1 MLMRWLR
8 VQAKVTARIANM
20 PWADFRDFQQENKFG
35 PWGPPAHGLP
45 TPGQREAAAD
55 EDFFRARAQLP
66 AHVVVDDSPLP
77 PKAGRRVEVR
87 VGEVLHPEVCARI
100 ARTYARRAGHDG
112 QVVVSVRVRTP
123 AGDEATTP
131 LCVDNRDGRGPQ
143 DGIGRMLIASTGA
156 TAVPLSA
163 DWWDDITPEQR
174 AMLDAEAEQGDRDAL
189 DEIG

>member
-20 PWADFRDFQQENKFG
+20 PWGDFRDFQREAKVG
-35 PWGPPAHGLP
+35 PWAHPPHGLP

-55 EDFFRARAQLP
+55 EDFFAARAQLP
-66 AHVVVDDSPLP
+66 AHVVVSDSSLT
-77 PKAGRRVEVR
+77 PKEGRRVELR
-87 VGEVLHPEVCARI
+87 VGEVHPSEVCARI
-100 ARTYARRAGHDG
+100 ARAYARRAGPDG

-123 AGDEATTP
+123 AGDEASTP

-143 DGIGRMLIASTGA
+143 EEIGRALIASTGA
-156 TAVPLSA
+156 VAVPLSA
-163 DWWDDITPEQR
+163 DWWNDLTPEQR
-174 AMLDAEAEQGDRDAL
+174 TMLEAEAEQGDRDAL